1 MIKPESLRAALVAA
15 LPVFQTNPDALKMWV
30 DRGVIV
36 ARHGANP
43 AQPGAFEYRYTLNLV
58 VEGWQ
63 QHPSLIMLA
72 LNSWLAIHQ
81 PDLLSGHR
89 DQSYTFEAD
98 IIDAATV
105 DLSLELALSEAVRVT
120 PRDGGGFDLL
130 HLAEADP
137 LLPDQEPLTQPAA
150 LLAQVWWQGE
160 RLIPGPPLP
169 DPAD

>member
-36 ARHGANP
+36 ARHGADP

-58 VEGWQ
+58 IESWQ

-72 LNSWLAIHQ
+72 LNSWLGVHQ

-98 IIDAATV
+98 IIDASTV
-105 DLSLELALSEAVRVT
+105 DLSLEVPLIEAVRVT
-120 PRDGGGFDLL
+120 RRVDGGFDLL

-137 LLPDQEPLTQPAA
+137 MLPDQEPLTEPAA
-150 LLAQVWWQGE
+150 LMAQIWWQGE

-169 DPAD
+169 EGP

>member
-43 AQPGAFEYRYTLNLV
+43 AQPGAFEYRYTLSLV

-81 PDLLSGHR
+81 PDLLSGSR

-105 DLSLELALSEAVRVT
+105 DLSLELPLTEAVRVT
-120 PRDGGGFDLL
+120 PRVGGGFDLL
-130 HLAEADP
+130 HLAEESP
-137 LLPDQEPLTQPAA
+137 LLPDAQPLSDPAV
-150 LLAQVWWQGE
+150 LLAQIWWQGE
-160 RLIPGPPLP
+160 RLIPEPPLP
-169 DPAD
+169 E